1 MWRGN
6 LVGVEFED
14 VAVLTEQVLDI
25 NQIENVATAYST
37 RMKPPLMACIRPDD
51 RICIEVR

>member
-37 RMKPPLMACIRPDD
+37 RMKAPLMACIRPDD